1 MLLNPEPHRHFRKT
15 WQRHLMEDFA
25 EVRFETRL
33 RNCLK
38 AIRQNLEAFGLLP
51 KTIKASKTLHMLGV
65 LLAILF
71 RLKQQPYKTDL
82 RARHTTLRVAAGI
95 DPGTLGRFRV
105 EPGSQALECCGLRA
119 RLLGFGLGIKA
130 LLGLTVK
137 EI

>member
-1 MLLNPEPHRHFRKT
+1 
-15 WQRHLMEDFA
+15 
-25 EVRFETRL
+25 
-33 RNCLK
+33 
-38 AIRQNLEAFGLLP
+38 
-51 KTIKASKTLHMLGV
+51 MLGL